1 MRAPERFTRIIGRKR
16 YNVETATLLAADD
29 YWDGHNFE
37 RSGRNTFL
45 YRTPSG
51 AYFTL
56 TLTKWQGERDSL
68 DPVTESEAVDLY
80 EGSLKRHAV
89 PYAQAFPDVKV
100 EDA

>member
-16 YNVETATLLAADD
+16 YNIATSTLLAADD

-51 AYFTL
+51 AYFTV
-56 TLTKWQGERDSL
+56 TLTIWQGERDSL
-68 DPVTESEAVDLY
+68 DPVTESEAVGLFED
-80 EGSLKRHAV
+80 SLTEHAV
-89 PYAQAFPDVKV
+89 RYAEAFPDVKV